1 MRIYSVEDLEP
12 GQIQRV
18 EHNLR
23 SKGLAG
29 SLDGIYWLPL
39 PERLLSKEQ
48 REHAGECGPHSMALE
63 SGDGW
68 LRMELLVRSRGKVRC
83 SCIAYATPGQR
94 EYMID
99 YLDNLLRELDIPV

>member
-12 GQIQRV
+12 DQIQRV
-18 EHNLR
+18 EHNLQ

-39 PERLLSKEQ
+39 PESLLSSEQ
-48 REHAGECGPHSMALE
+48 EEHTEKCGPHCMALE

-68 LRMELLVRSRGKVRC
+68 LRMELLVRSRANLRC

-94 EYMID
+94 EHMIE
-99 YLDNLLRELDIPV
+99 YLDSLLRELDIPV